1 MLYQSKSERAYFLFK
16 RKDDFMEKIK
26 LKNIEYSVK
35 DILQNDDKLNF
46 TVCDVEDFKVFR
58 NTLTKNNLAIIEVY
72 TEGGVLSTIFE
83 GYNKIT
89 GKFDISE
96 NEDSAMDVTVY
107 LEKPDLLTQKIEELE
122 AEIAELKSRGL

>member
-1 MLYQSKSERAYFLFK
+1 MKIDCEAIAAV
-16 RKDDFMEKIK
+16 DFNMEKIK
-26 LKNIEYSVK
+26 LNNIEYSVK

-122 AEIAELKSRGL
+122 AEIAELKSKGL

>member
-1 MLYQSKSERAYFLFK
+1 
-16 RKDDFMEKIK
+16 MEKIK

-96 NEDSAMDVTVY
+96 NEDSTMDVTVY